1 MFDLPSTTTNE
12 IMNGLPVIAVAET
25 SETIRLLLDS
35 IYPHIREPQID
46 NVTLFLN
53 VCKATRKYCMDI
65 IENKLREQI
74 VTSHLTV
81 SEPLRL
87 YAVAI
92 DLNWEDVALIAAQ
105 NTSKI
110 SLDQLPHVE
119 ELQNISGSGFYRFLD
134 YKLRSDKIPFQDCLK
149 PFPIAPLASAPNVR
163 VSSRARRSAQMPFGI
178 TANAGVILRSKDL
191 VDFYVLETLVRAASH
206 SSSTPNTP
214 FQLGTVNGET
224 ANGRTIIKVAQ
235 DSEVLR
241 HLLSF
246 IYHISD
252 ELDI

>member
-1 MFDLPSTTTNE
+1 
-12 IMNGLPVIAVAET
+12 
-25 SETIRLLLDS
+25 
-35 IYPHIREPQID
+35 
-46 NVTLFLN
+46 
-53 VCKATRKYCMDI
+53 MDI
-65 IENKLREQI
+65 IEKKLRKQI
-74 VTSHLTV
+74 STSHLMV
-81 SEPLRL
+81 SEPLRVC
-87 YAVAI
+87 AVAI
-92 DLNWEDVALIAAQ
+92 DLNWEDVALIAAR
-105 NTSKI
+105 NASKI
-110 SLDQLPHVE
+110 SLDKLPHVE

-163 VSSRARRSAQMPFGI
+163 VPSRARRSAQTPFGI
-178 TANAGVILRSKDL
+178 TTNTDVILRSKDL
-191 VDFYVLETLVRAASH
+191 VDFYVLEALVRASSH